1 MNYSVCVCV
10 CVCVCMRVCVHVGVF
25 VCVCVC
31 VCVCIC
37 LHVCVCDC
45 IAGCDCM
52 CMCTHACLQICRSVC
67 VCAYVDVLTHRCVR
81 VLSTEQKPD
90 YFSERADASG
100 ATGQRLKE
108 GGSINRSLVT
118 LGNVISV
125 LGNMVVLLSLWTV
138 WTPAADFA
146 AERPNLHTQIVFLYK
161 YSFFFYIIAI
171 LYLQKCIDTLDPN
184 T

>member
-1 MNYSVCVCV
+1 MCVCVIAWQGVIVCVCARMLVYRYAAVFVYVLMWMCLLIDVCVCV
-10 CVCVCMRVCVHVGVF
+10 C
-25 VCVCVC
+25 
-31 VCVCIC
+31 
-37 LHVCVCDC
+37 
-45 IAGCDCM
+45 
-52 CMCTHACLQICRSVC
+52 
-67 VCAYVDVLTHRCVR
+67 

-146 AERPNLHTQIVFLYK
+146 AERPTLHTQIVFIYE
-161 YSFFFYIIAI
+161 YSIFFFLHNHSLIF
-171 LYLQKCIDTLDPN
+171 TE
-184 T
+184 TH